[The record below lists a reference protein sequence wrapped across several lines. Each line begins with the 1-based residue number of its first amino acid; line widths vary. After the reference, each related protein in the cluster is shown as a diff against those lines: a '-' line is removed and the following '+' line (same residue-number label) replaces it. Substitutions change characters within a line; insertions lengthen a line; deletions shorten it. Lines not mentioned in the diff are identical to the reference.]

1 MKAAFT
7 CSYGLVGRRLN
18 MEMNFP
24 HDTPIPVS
32 SAAISLRRLDMDILR
47 VLAFA
52 PVMAR
57 RHGRPAGHAARPGKD
72 ALMALFAGTGS
83 ADHVARGSFNPHFAV
98 ALDRFGVVQQQGE
111 TDVYHSA
118 SVNRKAARLLRSHAP
133 HFTNQA
139 F

>member
-7 CSYGLVGRRLN
+7 CSYGLAGRPLN

-24 HDTPIPVS
+24 HDTPIPVNS
-32 SAAISLRRLDMDILR
+32 VGISLRKLDMNILR

-52 PVMAR
+52 PVMTHSR
-57 RHGRPAGHAARPGKD
+57 GLPAFAGVQGGEH
-72 ALMALFAGTGS
+72 ALMALFAGSGR
-83 ADHVARGSFNPHFAV
+83 ADRVTQGSFNPHFAV
-98 ALDRFGVVQQQGE
+98 ALDRFGTTEHQGE
-111 TDVYHSA
+111 TGVYHSA

-133 HFTNQA
+133 IATNQA

>member
-1 MKAAFT
+1 MKAVFT
-7 CSYGLVGRRLN
+7 CSYGLVGRSLN

-24 HDTPIPVS
+24 HDMPIPVGVQ
-32 SAAISLRRLDMDILR
+32 AISLRKLDMDILR

-52 PVMAR
+52 PVNAR
-57 RHGRPAGHAARPGKD
+57 RSARQVDAAPQDGD
-72 ALMALFAGTGS
+72 CALMALFAGRGH
-83 ADHVARGSFNPHFAV
+83 ADHLARGSFNPHFADS
-98 ALDRFGVVQQQGE
+98 LDHLAAAQQQGE
-111 TDVYHSA
+111 TGVYHSA

>member
-7 CSYGLVGRRLN
+7 CSYGLADKPSN

-24 HDTPIPVS
+24 HDMPIPGSDV
-32 SAAISLRRLDMDILR
+32 AISLRKLDMDILR

-57 RHGRPAGHAARPGKD
+57 RRVRLAEAGSLDGRH
-72 ALMALFAGTGS
+72 ALMALFAGTGR
-83 ADHVARGSFNPHFAV
+83 ADQVSRGSFNPHFAV
-98 ALDRFGVVQQQGE
+98 SLDRLAATEQQGE
-111 TDVYHSA
+111 TGVYHSA
-118 SVNRKAARLLRSHAP
+118 SVNRKAARLLRSHASNY
-133 HFTNQA
+133 TNQA

>member
-7 CSYGLVGRRLN
+7 CSYGLVGRPLN

-24 HDTPIPVS
+24 HDTLIPVGS
-32 SAAISLRRLDMDILR
+32 VGISLRKLDMDILR

-57 RHGRPAGHAARPGKD
+57 KRERQAGAGMHDGES
-72 ALMALFAGTGS
+72 ALMALFAGCGR
-83 ADHVARGSFNPHFAV
+83 ADHVAKGSFNPHFAV
-98 ALDRFGVVQQQGE
+98 SIDHLVAPQRQGE

-133 HFTNQA
+133 HFTSQA